1 MVLGHIMQEL
11 QPNHLATIQYGKN
24 HHIIFSKR
32 YYKIMNKSTQLI
44 YDIAVANTYNK
55 TEYEETDEEI
65 DDDTIIE
72 IIDNFKTKKNIQ

>member
-1 MVLGHIMQEL
+1 
-11 QPNHLATIQYGKN
+11 
-24 HHIIFSKR
+24 
-32 YYKIMNKSTQLI
+32 MNKSTQLI